1 MSLANPFVL
10 TTFSALML
18 GLVMAFYRLLIGPS
32 LADRVVALDLVTSL
46 AIGVIAM
53 FAIATDTALLLDV
66 IAVVALTSFLGTIA
80 FAYYIEVRKT

>member
-1 MSLANPFVL
+1 MSLTNPLVL

-18 GLVMAFYRLLIGPS
+18 GFGMGFYRLMLGPS
-32 LADRVVALDLVTSL
+32 LADRVVALDLITSL
-46 AIGVIAM
+46 AVGTIAL
-53 FAIATDTALLLDV
+53 FAIATNTALMLDV

>member
-10 TTFSALML
+10 TTFSALMF

-32 LADRVVALDLVTSL
+32 LADRVVSLDLVTSL
-46 AIGVIAM
+46 AVGVIAV
-53 FAIATDTALLLDV
+53 FAIATNTPLLLDV

>member
-1 MSLANPFVL
+1 MSFANPFVL

-18 GLVMAFYRLLIGPS
+18 GFGMAFYRLLLGPS
-32 LADRVVALDLVTSL
+32 LADRVVALDLITSL
-46 AIGVIAM
+46 AVGTIAL
-53 FAIATDTALLLDV
+53 FAIATDTEPLLDV

>member
-1 MSLANPFVL
+1 MSLANPFIL

-18 GLVMAFYRLLIGPS
+18 GFGMAFYRLLLGPS
-32 LADRVVALDLVTSL
+32 LADRVVAMDLITSL
-46 AIGVIAM
+46 AVGVIAL